1 MVVDRTDGGETV
13 FQMFAARARQ
23 RSRRSLVEQAMASS
37 VAAAATLVFAPGWW
51 PVAAMLGAA
60 ASYASWGLLDRHPRS
75 LRNRLTL
82 GVVAAAAAGLVVL
95 AIVGIG
101 LAAFTGDGRS
111 PYGTCYD
118 ANGRAFACD
127 AQGQRRL

>member
-1 MVVDRTDGGETV
+1 MVIDRAYGGETV
-13 FQMFAARARQ
+13 FQVFATRAR
-23 RSRRSLVEQAMASS
+23 RRTRRSLLQQTIACA
-37 VAAAATLVFAPGWW
+37 VAAALTIVLAPRWW

-60 ASYASWGLLDRHPRS
+60 AGYAGWGLLDRLPWSPRRGPT
-75 LRNRLTL
+75 LRIL
-82 GVVAAAAAGLVVL
+82 AAATTGLVLL
-95 AIVGIG
+95 AIVGVG

-127 AQGQRRL
+127 AHGQRRP